1 MRSWPVIWFALACV
15 CGAILFQTSQR
26 VNDGRQKLAQIEGNI
41 RKEDQSIRVL
51 QAEWSYLNQPER
63 LEKLTK
69 KYLGLQP
76 LKGSQFTDAAQLET
90 RPVEMPAAETAA
102 PAVAA
107 AQTPAVQ
114 TPAPEKIDAPKT
126 DTPKTEVAKA
136 PAAKPVLKPAA
147 QKTAEKKPAQKPVF
161 VWREPPRTAPAARP
175 APVQESR
182 NFSDVINSLGV
193 R

>member
-90 RPVEMPAAETAA
+90 RPVEMPAAETPAA

-107 AQTPAVQ
+107 ATAPVVQ
-114 TPAPEKIDAPKT
+114 APAPEKIE
-126 DTPKTEVAKA
+126 TPKTKVAKA
-136 PAAKPVLKPAA
+136 PTAKPVLKPAP
-147 QKTAEKKPAQKPVF
+147 QKTAEKKPAQKPIF
-161 VWREPPRTAPAARP
+161 VWREPPRTAPAPRP